1 MLLRVR
7 SVVRS
12 VCGGVGVCPCVRA
25 CMFVCACVCVWGC
38 GGVGVGVCV
47 GGCGGVVCDCCTF
60 PIQRKTYHDL
70 LESVPM
76 LGQLEVSTHCPLD
89 SVMVTINIT

>member
-1 MLLRVR
+1 M
-7 SVVRS
+7 S
-12 VCGGVGVCPCVRA
+12 VRA
-25 CMFVCACVCVWGC
+25 YVHVCVCVRVCGGC
-38 GGVGVGVCV
+38 GGVGVGVGV
-47 GGCGGVVCDCCTF
+47 WGCVVCDCCTF

-76 LGQLEVSTHCPLD
+76 LGQLEVSTHRPLD